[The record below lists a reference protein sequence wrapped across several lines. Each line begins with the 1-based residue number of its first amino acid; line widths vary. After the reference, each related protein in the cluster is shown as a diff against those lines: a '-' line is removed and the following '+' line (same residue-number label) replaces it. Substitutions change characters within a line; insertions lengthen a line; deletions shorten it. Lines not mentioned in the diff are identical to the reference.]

1 MGCGHGLSSMGSWLS
16 GKGVGKGAVHV
27 SKGVKVGK
35 DSQQRV
41 SSVRSGWGPGE
52 WEKQGAR
59 LRAGAGA

>member
-1 MGCGHGLSSMGSWLS
+1 MGSWLS

-35 DSQQRV
+35 DSQQRA

-52 WEKQGAR
+52 GEKRGAR